1 MNDLTTPNV
10 DVLLKGVRRCTRN
23 HQATRLDVDAQLGRF
38 SCFKIQ
44 SFSHWSAF
52 SLMHIM
58 ELTLM
63 TKLLGTL
70 GLTSALA
77 LASSVAFA
85 EVKIGA
91 IFDLTGGLNIYG
103 IQQDNA
109 LDLAVKTINA
119 AGGVTGEPVTVVSYD
134 AQSELS
140 KYTQFAQTS
149 VLRDGISAMFA
160 GLTSSS
166 REAIRP
172 IFREA
177 NIPYFYSS
185 LYEGGACDRQTFVTG
200 SSASQQL
207 NVLIEWAVKNYGPKI
222 YIMAPDYNFGTIS
235 GHWIHEYAGQ
245 YGAEVVGED
254 YLALSVTDYA
264 PTIQKIQAASPDV
277 VVALPVGANQT
288 GFLEQFAAAGLK
300 DSIGVVSTNYGS
312 GNQQVVVSPQ
322 AGEGLVSAMGYFPSV
337 ESEANTQFKAAW
349 EAEYGTDIP
358 IVAGAVDVWNAV
370 HLWAKAANMAGTTDP
385 DAVIA
390 ALESGLTFDAP
401 NGTVT
406 LEPSSHHLRQDIY
419 IARGND
425 SNGFDI
431 VQTFENAEP
440 TYENLMC
447 NLIEN
452 PDLAEHFTPES

>member
-1 MNDLTTPNV
+1 MKN
-10 DVLLKGVRRCTRN
+10 
-23 HQATRLDVDAQLGRF
+23 
-38 SCFKIQ
+38 
-44 SFSHWSAF
+44 
-52 SLMHIM
+52 
-58 ELTLM
+58 
-63 TKLLGTL
+63 LLGTL
-70 GLTSALA
+70 SLTTAIALTSSA
-77 LASSVAFA
+77 AFA
-85 EVKIGA
+85 DVKVGA

-109 LDLAVKTINA
+109 LDLAIKSVNE
-119 AGGVTGEPVTVVSYD
+119 AGGVNGEQVTVVGYD

-149 VLRDGISAMFA
+149 VLRDGIVAMFA

-172 IFREA
+172 IFRKA

-207 NVLIEWAVKNYGPKI
+207 SVLIEWAVENYGPKI

-235 GHWIHEYAGQ
+235 GHWIHEYADQ
-245 YGAEVVGED
+245 NGAEVVGED

-264 PTIQKIQAASPDV
+264 PTIQKIQAANPDV
-277 VVALPVGANQT
+277 VVALPVGAAQT

-300 DSIGVVSTNYGS
+300 ENIGVVSTNYGS

-337 ESEANTQFKAAW
+337 ESEANATFKAAW
-349 EAEYGTDIP
+349 EAEYGTGTP

-370 HLWAKAANMAGTTDP
+370 HLWAAAANKAGTTDSEE
-385 DAVIA
+385 VIA
-390 ALESGLTFDAP
+390 ALESGLSFDAP

-406 LEPSSHHLRQDIY
+406 LEPGSHHLRQDIY
-419 IARGND
+419 IARGD
-425 SNGFDI
+425 ADHGFEI

-440 TYENLMC
+440 TYENAQC

-452 PDLAEHFTPES
+452 PGLAEHFTPEG

>member
-1 MNDLTTPNV
+1 MKN
-10 DVLLKGVRRCTRN
+10 
-23 HQATRLDVDAQLGRF
+23 
-38 SCFKIQ
+38 
-44 SFSHWSAF
+44 
-52 SLMHIM
+52 
-58 ELTLM
+58 
-63 TKLLGTL
+63 LLGTL
-70 GLTSALA
+70 SLTSAIA
-77 LASSVAFA
+77 LTSSAAFA
-85 EVKIGA
+85 EVKVGA

-109 LDLAVKTINA
+109 LDLAIKSVND
-119 AGGVTGEPVTVVSYD
+119 AGGVNGEQVTVVGYD

-149 VLRDGISAMFA
+149 VLRDGIAAMFA

-207 NVLIEWAVKNYGPKI
+207 SVLIEWAIENYGTKI
-222 YIMAPDYNFGTIS
+222 YIMAPDYNFGTIT
-235 GHWIHEYAGQ
+235 GHWIHQYAEQ
-245 YGAEVVGED
+245 NGAEVVGED

-264 PTIQKIQAASPDV
+264 PTIQKIQAAKPDFV
-277 VVALPVGANQT
+277 FALPVGAAQT

-300 DSIGVVSTNYGS
+300 DNMGLVSTNYGS

-337 ESEANTQFKAAW
+337 ESEANARFLETW
-349 EAEYGTDIP
+349 EAAYGTDTP
-358 IVAGAVDVWNAV
+358 VVEGAVDVWNAV
-370 HLWAKAANMAGTTDP
+370 HLWAAAANKAGTTDA

-390 ALESGLTFDAP
+390 ALESGLTFEAP

-406 LEPSSHHLRQDIY
+406 LEPGSHHLRQDIY

-431 VQTFENAEP
+431 IQTFESSAP
-440 TYENLMC
+440 TYENEVC

-452 PDLAEHFTPES
+452 PDLAEHFTPEG

>member
-1 MNDLTTPNV
+1 MKKRL
-10 DVLLKGVRRCTRN
+10 
-23 HQATRLDVDAQLGRF
+23 ATSTV
-38 SCFKIQ
+38 
-44 SFSHWSAF
+44 
-52 SLMHIM
+52 
-58 ELTLM
+58 
-63 TKLLGTL
+63 
-70 GLTSALA
+70 ALA
-77 LASSVAFA
+77 AALTASAAFA
-85 EVKIGA
+85 EVKVGA

-109 LDLAVKTINA
+109 LDLAVASVNE
-119 AGGVTGEPVTVVSYD
+119 AGGVNGEEVVVVGYD

-140 KYTQFAQTS
+140 KYTQFAQTA

-207 NVLIEWAVKNYGPKI
+207 SVLMEWAVETYGPRV

-235 GHWIHEYAGQ
+235 GHWIHEYAKQ
-245 YGAEVVGED
+245 FGAEVVGED

-264 PTIQKIQAASPDV
+264 PTIQKIQASNPDV
-277 VVALPVGANQT
+277 VVALPVGSAQT

-300 DSIGVVSTNYGS
+300 ENIGVVSTNYGS

-337 ESEANTQFKAAW
+337 ESEANAAFLAAW
-349 EAEYGTDIP
+349 EEAYGTDTP
-358 IVAGAVDVWNAV
+358 VVAGAVDVWNAV
-370 HLWAKAANMAGTTDP
+370 HLWAAAANKAGSTDA
-385 DAVIA
+385 DDVIA
-390 ALESGLTFDAP
+390 ALESGLSFEAP

-406 LEPSSHHLRQDIY
+406 LEPGSHHLRQDIY
-419 IARGND
+419 IASGNAT
-425 SNGFDI
+425 NGFDI
-431 VQTFENAEP
+431 IQTFENSAP
-440 TYENLMC
+440 TYENEVCDLVA
-447 NLIEN
+447 N
-452 PDLAEHFTPES
+452 PDLAEHFTPEG

>member
-1 MNDLTTPNV
+1 MKRLLGALSLTTALTV
-10 DVLLKGVRRCTRN
+10 
-23 HQATRLDVDAQLGRF
+23 AT
-38 SCFKIQ
+38 
-44 SFSHWSAF
+44 
-52 SLMHIM
+52 
-58 ELTLM
+58 
-63 TKLLGTL
+63 
-70 GLTSALA
+70 TSAMA
-77 LASSVAFA
+77 D
-85 EVKIGA
+85 VKIGA

-109 LDLAVKTINA
+109 LDLAVASVNA
-119 AGGVTGEPVTVVSYD
+119 AGGVNGEDVVVVGYD

-140 KYTQFAQTS
+140 KYTQFAQTA
-149 VLRDGISAMFA
+149 VLRDGIAAMFA

-172 IFREA
+172 IFRDA

-207 NVLIEWAVKNYGPKI
+207 SVLMEWAVENYGTRI

-235 GHWIHEYAGQ
+235 GHWIHAYAEQ
-245 YGAEVVGED
+245 LGAEVVGED

-277 VVALPVGANQT
+277 VVALPVGSAQT

-337 ESEANTQFKAAW
+337 ESDANAAFLASW
-349 EAEYGTDIP
+349 EDAYGTDTP
-358 IVAGAVDVWNAV
+358 VVAGAVDVWNAV
-370 HLWAKAANMAGTTDP
+370 HLWAAAANKAGTTDT

-390 ALESGLTFDAP
+390 ALESGLSFEAP

-406 LEPSSHHLRQDIY
+406 LEPGSHHLRQDIY
-419 IARGND
+419 IARGNAN
-425 SNGFDI
+425 NGFDI
-431 VQTFENAEP
+431 IATFEDAAP
-440 TYENLMC
+440 TYENEVC

-452 PDLAEHFTPES
+452 PDLAEHFTPEG

>member
-1 MNDLTTPNV
+1 MKSILGALCVSTALTVST
-10 DVLLKGVRRCTRN
+10 T
-23 HQATRLDVDAQLGRF
+23 A
-38 SCFKIQ
+38 
-44 SFSHWSAF
+44 
-52 SLMHIM
+52 
-58 ELTLM
+58 
-63 TKLLGTL
+63 
-70 GLTSALA
+70 
-77 LASSVAFA
+77 AFA

-109 LDLAVKTINA
+109 LDLAVASINA
-119 AGGVTGEPVTVVSYD
+119 AGGVNGEEVVVVGYD

-149 VLRDGISAMFA
+149 VLRDGIVAMFA

-177 NIPYFYSS
+177 NIPYFYAS

-207 NVLIEWAVKNYGPKI
+207 SVLMEWAVAEYGPRV

-235 GHWIHEYAGQ
+235 GHWIHAYAEQ
-245 YGAEVVGED
+245 LGAEVVGED

-264 PTIQKIQAASPDV
+264 PTIQKIQASEPDF
-277 VVALPVGANQT
+277 VVALPVGAAQT

-300 DSIGVVSTNYGS
+300 DSIGLVSTNYGS

-337 ESEANTQFKAAW
+337 ESETNAAFLAAW
-349 EAEYGTDIP
+349 EAEFGTDTP
-358 IVAGAVDVWNAV
+358 VVAGAVDVWNAV
-370 HLWAKAANMAGTTDP
+370 HLWVAAANQAGTTDA

-390 ALESGLTFDAP
+390 ALESGLSFEAP

-406 LEPSSHHLRQDIY
+406 LEPGSHHLRQDIY
-419 IARGND
+419 IARGDANH
-425 SNGFDI
+425 GFEI
-431 VQTFENAEP
+431 IQTFEDAAP
-440 TYENLMC
+440 TYENEVC

-452 PDLAEHFTPES
+452 PGLAEHFTPEG

>member
-1 MNDLTTPNV
+1 MKN
-10 DVLLKGVRRCTRN
+10 
-23 HQATRLDVDAQLGRF
+23 
-38 SCFKIQ
+38 
-44 SFSHWSAF
+44 
-52 SLMHIM
+52 
-58 ELTLM
+58 
-63 TKLLGTL
+63 LLGTVSL
-70 GLTSALA
+70 VSAMTLTSTAAL
-77 LASSVAFA
+77 A
-85 EVKIGA
+85 EVKVGA

-109 LDLAVKTINA
+109 LDLAIASVNA
-119 AGGVTGEPVTVVSYD
+119 AGGVNGEEVVVVGYD

-140 KYTQFAQTS
+140 KYTQFAQTA
-149 VLRDGISAMFA
+149 VLRDGIAAMFA

-185 LYEGGACDRQTFVTG
+185 LYEGGACDKQTFVTG

-207 NVLIEWAVKNYGPKI
+207 SVLMEWAVENYGPRI

-235 GHWIHEYAGQ
+235 GHWVHEYAKQ
-245 YGAEVVGED
+245 LGAEVVGED

-264 PTIQKIQAASPDV
+264 PTIQKIQASNPDL
-277 VVALPVGANQT
+277 VVALPVGAAQT

-337 ESEANTQFKAAW
+337 ESDANAEFLAAW
-349 EAEYGTDIP
+349 EEAYGTDTP
-358 IVAGAVDVWNAV
+358 VVAGAVDVWNAV
-370 HLWAKAANMAGTTDP
+370 HLWAAAANKAGTTDA
-385 DAVIA
+385 DEVIA
-390 ALESGLTFDAP
+390 ALESGLTFEAP

-406 LEPSSHHLRQDIY
+406 LEPGSHHLRQDIY
-419 IARGND
+419 IARGDAN
-425 SNGFDI
+425 NGFEI
-431 VQTFENAEP
+431 IATFEDSEP
-440 TYENLMC
+440 TYENEVC
-447 NLIEN
+447 NLIDN
-452 PDLAEHFTPES
+452 PDAAEHFTPEG

>member
-1 MNDLTTPNV
+1 MKNLIGALSVTT
-10 DVLLKGVRRCTRN
+10 
-23 HQATRLDVDAQLGRF
+23 
-38 SCFKIQ
+38 
-44 SFSHWSAF
+44 
-52 SLMHIM
+52 
-58 ELTLM
+58 
-63 TKLLGTL
+63 
-70 GLTSALA
+70 ALA
-77 LASSVAFA
+77 MTTTVAMA
-85 EVKIGA
+85 EVKVGA

-109 LDLAVKTINA
+109 LDLAIASVNT
-119 AGGVTGEPVTVVSYD
+119 AGGVNGEEVVVVGYD

-140 KYTQFAQTS
+140 KYTQFAQTA

-185 LYEGGACDRQTFVTG
+185 LYEGGACDKQTFVTG

-207 NVLIEWAVKNYGPKI
+207 SVLIKWAVENYGPRI

-235 GHWIHEYAGQ
+235 GHWIHEYAAQ

-264 PTIQKIQAASPDV
+264 PTIQKIQAANPDV
-277 VVALPVGANQT
+277 VVALPVGAAQT

-337 ESEANTQFKAAW
+337 ENDANTAFKAVW
-349 EAEYGTDIP
+349 EAEYGTDTP

-370 HLWAKAANMAGTTDP
+370 HLWAAAANQAGSTET

-390 ALESGLTFDAP
+390 ALESGLSFEAP

-406 LEPSSHHLRQDIY
+406 LEPGSHHLRQNIY
-419 IARGND
+419 IARGNNA
-425 SNGFDI
+425 NGFDI
-431 VQTFENAEP
+431 VETFADAAP
-440 TYENLMC
+440 TYENEMC
-447 NLIEN
+447 DLIAN
-452 PDLAEHFTPES
+452 PDLAEHFTPEG